1 MQARPTEPIRKL
13 AKTICNQLAAFC
25 RYHEIVP
32 RYAAIDI
39 GSNSI
44 RMEAAEVK
52 PGLPPR
58 ILASD
63 REVTRLGESVFRTGS
78 VSEDAIAGT
87 CVVLARMAEF
97 YRKAEVAGVRAV
109 ATSAIRDARN
119 QRAFIERASA
129 ALGAPVEIISGREEA
144 RLIHLGVESSWPQE
158 GRNTLIIDIG
168 GGSAEIIAAEHGHL
182 AESFSKPLG
191 AVRLR
196 ENFLRSDPPTAQQ
209 LHQMHEYIQQKL
221 EGAVTRLAS
230 TKWDRA
236 VATSA
241 TAAAVAG
248 VIARVPRSERDAID
262 RLRLATSQVR
272 KLYEKLS
279 ELGLSARRKVTGIGP
294 RRAEII
300 VPGMAV
306 LLEFLDDFQLEAIYY
321 SRAGVR
327 DGIIADLA
335 ARNVGAE
342 LSRMSR
348 EQRREAEL
356 LGKRYGVALDH
367 ARKVAEIA
375 SLLFTALEP
384 LHELP
389 PASGRL
395 LEAAAYLHD
404 VGHYVS
410 DASHHKHSWYVVA
423 NSDLAG
429 FTERERMLIAA
440 ICRYHRRSLPSA
452 DHAAFQS
459 LTAEEQRT
467 MMLLFP
473 LLRLADNLDRSHDQ
487 RIRGVECKLRNGQ
500 VCLEVH
506 AKGDIDLEQWAAE
519 RAATAFEQVYQR
531 PIAVVQARE

>member
-1 MQARPTEPIRKL
+1 
-13 AKTICNQLAAFC
+13 
-25 RYHEIVP
+25 V
-32 RYAAIDI
+32 DI

-52 PGLPPR
+52 PGLPAK

-63 REVTRLGESVFRTGS
+63 REVTRLGESVFCSGS
-78 VSEDAIAGT
+78 VSEEAMEAT
-87 CVVLARMAEF
+87 CVVLRRMAEL
-97 YRKAEVAGVRAV
+97 YRKLEVAGVRAV

-119 QRAFIERASA
+119 QKEFTERASQ

-144 RLIHLGVESSWPQE
+144 RLIHLGVASTWPQE
-158 GRNTLIIDIG
+158 SRNMLIIDIG

-182 AESFSKPLG
+182 ADSFSKPLG
-191 AVRLR
+191 AVRLK
-196 ENFLRSDPPTAQQ
+196 ENFIKSDPPTPRQ

-221 EGAVTRLAS
+221 AGAVARLGS
-230 TKWDRA
+230 ITWDRT

-248 VIARVPRSERDAID
+248 AIARVPRSERDAID
-262 RLRLATSQVR
+262 RLRLATTEVR
-272 KLYEKLS
+272 KLYRKLS
-279 ELGLSARRKVTGIGP
+279 ELSLSARRKVTGIGP
-294 RRAEII
+294 KRAEII

-306 LLEFLDDFQLEAIYY
+306 LLEFLDLFHLPAIYY

-342 LSRMSR
+342 RSHLSR
-348 EQRREAEL
+348 EQRREVETM
-356 LGKRYGVALDH
+356 GKRYGVALDH

-375 SLLFTALEP
+375 NLLFTALEP

-389 PASGRL
+389 PASGKF

-410 DASHHKHSWYVVA
+410 DVSHHKHSWYVVA

-429 FTERERMLIAA
+429 FTERERLLIAA
-440 ICRYHRRSLPSA
+440 ICRYHRRSLPNPGQPPF
-452 DHAAFQS
+452 DI
-459 LTAEEQRT
+459 LTAEEKQT
-467 MMLLFP
+467 LMLLFP
-473 LLRLADNLDRSHDQ
+473 LLRLADNLDRGHDQ
-487 RIRGVECKLRNGQ
+487 RIRGVVCRLRNGQ
-500 VCLEVH
+500 VCLELQ
-506 AKGDIDLEQWAAE
+506 AEGDIDLEQWAAE
-519 RAATAFEQVYQR
+519 RAAAAFEQVYQR
-531 PIAVVQARE
+531 PIQVTQTRD